1 MTQVDEFFSEADQLP
16 PSRNASSWARR
27 ITGIAVLLAVAA
39 LAWGTWSFISSF
51 TGGPTAQVDYVGD
64 GTGQVEIIVARGDT
78 LTAIGQTLA
87 DAAARGPPSGIG
99 VSLRAER
106 ESIVSNET
114 SAALPWTT
122 A

>member
-39 LAWGTWSFISSF
+39 LAWGTWSFVSGF
-51 TGGPTAQVDYVGD
+51 TSGTTAKVDYVGD

-87 DAAARGPPSGIG
+87 DAGVVRSGQAFVDAAEANEDAAFIGPGK
-99 VSLRAER
+99 
-106 ESIVSNET
+106 
-114 SAALPWTT
+114 
-122 A
+122 